1 MDGPSPKKSASL
13 ETLVIQTISNVNE
26 LKTKLNEIIN
36 TGKSYKYDVSSCL
49 KSLLRSSDQ
58 QIVLLAV
65 QAVSE
70 LTKCEEKRETYANKD
85 IIVPILDILR
95 KDITSDN
102 SEIIKHSC
110 RGLGN
115 LCCDCDTARNII
127 LETDGIPAIINLI
140 ERTFQD
146 KQTSS
151 EDIKMFASK
160 MLLNFAI
167 GGPEFSEG
175 IVKGGLIP
183 HLLRILTLELGKE
196 DMNDDI
202 VSTAL
207 LLLSVINDNTP
218 ETCFEPEINTA
229 VLNVLKETS
238 NVEISELCL
247 DLLHNQAEH
256 DSVKTL
262 LANEKGV
269 QLVCQRLEHL
279 VQQQEAGEINAEDK
293 EVEAVMK
300 QACDLVIIVLTGDEA
315 MHILYERGSGEV
327 YATMVRWLSAASLH
341 LLTTAVLAI
350 GNFARQDDYCV
361 KMMQDGIFDKLL
373 DIFERYRDV
382 ASATNV
388 RHAALSAVR
397 NLIVPVANKKTAA
410 AAGRAAPILLDAL
423 PLVSDHH
430 VAYKLLAALR
440 MLLDGQEDVAIQLVN
455 HKAALAGVARWGH
468 AGEYAGAAGEAPR
481 LLAWAARTLA
491 REGDHWTNLVQVE
504 GCVSSL
510 INMLV
515 VCHSVMQNEAILAL
529 TLLATRA
536 LAPRRHTQVDHERAF
551 VRQLTASE
559 IGKHVSVLIDTNC
572 AKMPTQVAENLLA
585 FIDITCKKNKIASD
599 FKEAKVHESLI
610 RFKETR
616 KDLSDSLRKVIE
628 NAIAIISANN
638 DAADVGL
645 KEIADS

>member
-26 LKTKLNEIIN
+26 LKAKLNEIISV
-36 TGKSYKYDVSSCL
+36 GKSYNYDVSSCL
-49 KSLLRSSDQ
+49 KSLLKSSDRE
-58 QIVLLAV
+58 IVLLTV

-102 SEIIKHSC
+102 SEVIKHSC

-127 LETDGIPAIINLI
+127 LEADGITAIINLL
-140 ERTFQD
+140 ERALQD
-146 KQTSS
+146 KHA
-151 EDIKMFASK
+151 EIKMFASK

-167 GGPEFSEG
+167 GGPEFSEA

-183 HLLRILTLELGKE
+183 HLLKILTLELFGKGN
-196 DMNDDI
+196 MNDDM

-218 ETCFEPEINTA
+218 EMCFEPEINTA

-238 NVEISELCL
+238 SIEISELCL

-269 QLVCQRLEHL
+269 QLVCQRLELL
-279 VQQQEAGEINAEDK
+279 VKKQEAGEINTEDK

-315 MHILYERGSGEV
+315 MHILYDHGSGEV
-327 YATMVRWLSAASLH
+327 YRTMVRWLSSSSLH

-373 DIFERYRDV
+373 DIFEKYRDV

-410 AAGRAAPILLDAL
+410 ASGRAAPILLDAL
-423 PLVSDHH
+423 PKVSDHH

-440 MLLDGQEDVAIQLVN
+440 MLLDGQEGVAIQLVS
-455 HKAALAGVARWGH
+455 HKEALAAVAKWGH

-481 LLAWAARTLA
+481 LLAWATRTLKA
-491 REGDHWTNLVQVE
+491 RGGHWTNIVQVE

-529 TLLATRA
+529 TLLAIEA
-536 LAPRRHTQVDHERAF
+536 LKPQDNTDFDYEKAF
-551 VRQLTASE
+551 VQQLTTSE
-559 IGKHVSVLIDTNC
+559 IGKHISVLIETNC
-572 AKMPTQVAENLLA
+572 AKMPLQVAENLLA
-585 FIDITCKKNKIASD
+585 FIDITCKKNKVASD
-599 FKEAKVHESLI
+599 LKEAKVHDSLQK
-610 RFKETR
+610 FKDTR
-616 KDLSDSLRKVIE
+616 KDLSDSLKMVIE
-628 NAIAIISANN
+628 NAIATISANN
-638 DAADVGL
+638 DAMDVD
-645 KEIADS
+645 KAIADS